1 MVLFGGGLMA
11 KEWIS
16 MEKVISEN
24 TNQEIIKE
32 LYLDGATA
40 QYSKRLKEINDAIK
54 KENQEKELRKAKRK
68 K

>member
-1 MVLFGGGLMA
+1 MA
-11 KEWIS
+11 KKWVS

-32 LYLDGATA
+32 LYVDGTTA
-40 QYSKRLKEINDAIK
+40 KYTKRLKEINAQIK
-54 KENQEKELRKAKRK
+54 EENEQKAARKLKRTKSK

>member
-1 MVLFGGGLMA
+1 MA

>member
-1 MVLFGGGLMA
+1 MA

-54 KENQEKELRKAKRK
+54 KENQEKELRKAKRTNNF
-68 K
+68 